1 MSSAVLLPLCKP
13 LCDITL
19 SLESSRTAARAVG
32 DGGELTF
39 TPVFEIG
46 PLLQVPENSVALV
59 RMRADDA
66 SAALF
71 LLILQG
77 VDVGF
82 KAVKLPLQGGEVV
95 DCVKIAS
102 ELSGGSPVP
111 HLEGPGD
118 DCVVARGIGDGVE
131 EPLGVVPVFVDG
143 EALRGEEFLTVDG
156 LVLAIRA
163 QAVLSVKLDEG
174 GEDVD
179 GMGAVSNRNKEVGD
193 VPFVLLISL
202 RLPLVIGVFPEFL
215 IAVRLPVLVGFFQAS
230 RVLLTLCQ
238 SVCSFFEG
246 SELGAVGLGI
256 DLILSCN
263 SSQSSGNEDEF
274 FPAGAMSL
282 ESGACGARGKAQLT
296 EIGGRS
302 HHFLRDDQSV
312 LFVPSGGFAFEE
324 NGDWDDVQVRVD
336 RDVRGGWG
344 QHDAVTMRWVVR
356 HLSLV

>member
-77 VDVGF
+77 VDMGF
-82 KAVKLPLQGGEVV
+82 KAVELPLQGGEVV

-102 ELSGGSPVP
+102 ELSGDSPVP

-118 DCVVARGIGDGVE
+118 DCVVTRGVGDGVE
-131 EPLGVVPVFVDG
+131 EPLGVVPVFVNG
-143 EALRGEEFLTVDG
+143 EALRGEELLAVDG
-156 LVLAIRA
+156 LVFAIRA

-174 GEDVD
+174 GKDVD
-179 GMGAVSNRNKEVGD
+179 GMGAVSNWNKEVSD
-193 VPFVLLISL
+193 VPFILLISL

-215 IAVRLPVLVGFFQAS
+215 VAVRLPVLVGFFKTS
-230 RVLLTLCQ
+230 RVLFTLCQ
-238 SVCSFFEG
+238 SICSFFEG
-246 SELGAVGLGI
+246 GELSAVSLGVGLV
-256 DLILSCN
+256 LLRN
-263 SSQSSGNEDEF
+263 SSQSSGDEDKLF
-274 FPAGAMSL
+274 SAGAVSF
-282 ESGACGARGKAQLT
+282 ESSACGARGEA
-296 EIGGRS
+296 
-302 HHFLRDDQSV
+302 
-312 LFVPSGGFAFEE
+312 
-324 NGDWDDVQVRVD
+324 
-336 RDVRGGWG
+336 
-344 QHDAVTMRWVVR
+344 
-356 HLSLV
+356 

>member
-59 RMRADDA
+59 RMGADDA

-82 KAVKLPLQGGEVV
+82 KAVELPLQGGEVV

-102 ELSGGSPVP
+102 ELSGDSPVP

-118 DCVVARGIGDGVE
+118 DCVVTGGVGDGVE
-131 EPLGVVPVFVDG
+131 EPLGIVAVFVNG
-143 EALRGEEFLTVDG
+143 EGLRGEELLAVDG
-156 LVLAIRA
+156 LVFAIRA

-174 GEDVD
+174 GKDVD
-179 GMGAVSNRNKEVGD
+179 GVGAVSNWNKEVGD
-193 VPFVLLISL
+193 APFILLISL
-202 RLPLVIGVFPEFL
+202 RLPLAISIFLEFL
-215 IAVRLPVLVGFFQAS
+215 IMVHLPMLVGFFRTS
-230 RVLLTLCQ
+230 CILLTLCQ
-238 SVCSFFEG
+238 SVCSFSEG
-246 SELGAVGLGI
+246 SELGVISLGVGLV
-256 DLILSCN
+256 LSRN
-263 SSQSSGNEDEF
+263 SSQSSGDEDEL
-274 FPAGAMSL
+274 FPAGAVSF
-282 ESGACGARGKAQLT
+282 ESSACGARGEAQLT
-296 EIGGRS
+296 EVGGRS
-302 HHFLRDDQSV
+302 HHLLRDDQGV
-312 LFVPSGGFAFEE
+312 LFVPG
-324 NGDWDDVQVRVD
+324 
-336 RDVRGGWG
+336 RGL
-344 QHDAVTMRWVVR
+344 A
-356 HLSLV
+356 